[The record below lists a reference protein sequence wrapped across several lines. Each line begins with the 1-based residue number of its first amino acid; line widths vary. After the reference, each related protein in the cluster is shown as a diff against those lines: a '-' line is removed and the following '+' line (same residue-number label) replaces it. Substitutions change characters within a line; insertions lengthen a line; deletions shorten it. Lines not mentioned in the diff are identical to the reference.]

1 MTGDSGSWSEERSR
15 ANGYGS
21 FRVSHS
27 EQLYRNMSL
36 FADTVLFEY
45 SYLEKRLYLSPNA
58 KELMNLLTLKRFI
71 EKQRENTPREGEI
84 RTVEFCLGK
93 KGEPFH
99 WCSCKLMAR
108 WEDQTAGPVR
118 LIGKLQDITGLKAR
132 EEQLILQSIKDGLT
146 GVYNKMAFEYRMEE
160 KLKSGGRGW
169 LCMID
174 IDNFKEINDCFGH
187 PAGDRILMQVGGM
200 LCDVYPEPD
209 LVGRVG
215 GDEFVAFTS
224 EGNVHE
230 RAEDLLDRVENI
242 VSEED
247 CRLSVSIGIV
257 SSSEKG
263 GEDYQNLFSRA
274 DQAMYHAK
282 QAGKNRIVIFNDNNE
297 VMS

>member
-1 MTGDSGSWSEERSR
+1 MTGDSGSWLEERSR
-15 ANGYGS
+15 AYGYGS
-21 FRVSHS
+21 FRISHS

-58 KELMNLLTLKRFI
+58 KDQINLLTFERFI
-71 EKQRENTPREGEI
+71 EKQKNNVPEKGEI

-93 KGEPFH
+93 IGEPFH
-99 WCSCKLMAR
+99 WCSCKVMAG
-108 WEDQTAGPVR
+108 WEDQTAVPAR

-187 PAGDRILMQVGGM
+187 PEGDRILMQVGGM

-230 RAEDLLDRVENI
+230 RAKDLLYRVEKI

-247 CRLSVSIGIV
+247 YRLSVSIGIV
-257 SSSEKG
+257 SSSGKS
-263 GEDYQNLFSRA
+263 GEDYQYLFSRA
-274 DQAMYHAK
+274 DRAMYHAK
-282 QAGKNRIVIFNDNNE
+282 QAGKNQIAFFNDSNGA
-297 VMS
+297 MA